1 MFGRS
6 RPVVFNPYGRR
17 RSRWRLPRWLV
28 LLLLGAALGVAGVL
42 LAQERYLPPR
52 LSAAQSVQFKGKA
65 GAVDV
70 YAVCD
75 ATQAG

>member
-28 LLLLGAALGVAGVL
+28 LLLLGAALGVAAVLGV
-42 LAQERYLPPR
+42 QERYLPLR
-52 LSAAQSVQFKGKA
+52 NCTDCAADRRG
-65 GAVDV
+65 GR
-70 YAVCD
+70 
-75 ATQAG
+75 